1 MFSELIPT
9 LVANQYKN
17 SPLLIA
23 YFQAL
28 AVEMDDLEAQ
38 ALAVIQKR
46 YFEGAEGIQLDI
58 IGNIIGITREVVDF
72 TQFIYFGFDPDPT
85 AKTYDDGGLD
95 LAQAGRFRST
105 EEAGDVTKLL
115 SDGEFKAVLAAKI
128 LKNTSDITPNEV
140 IVITREILKV
150 MFIQGDVIEVTIQE
164 LGNAAFNIVI
174 GAELDGAQQAFI
186 ASLDLIPRPAGVR
199 IGYVYEAPST
209 DLLGGDGLTLFTQS
223 NENILIQ

>member
-1 MFSELIPT
+1 MFSESIPT
-9 LVANQYKN
+9 LIANQYKN
-17 SPLLIA
+17 SPTLIA
-23 YFQAL
+23 YLQGL
-28 AVEMDDLEAQ
+28 AVEMDDLNKEI
-38 ALAVIQKR
+38 LEVIQQR
-46 YFEGAEGIQLDI
+46 YFENAKGVQLDI

-85 AKTYDDGGLD
+85 AKTYDDGGQD

-115 SDGEFKAVLAAKI
+115 SDGEFKAVIAAKI

-150 MFIQGDVIEVTIQE
+150 MFIQGASIEVTVQE
-164 LGNAAFNIVI
+164 LGNAVFNIVI

-199 IGYVYEAPST
+199 IGYVYQAPPN
-209 DLLGGDGLTLFTQS
+209 DLLGGDGLTLFTQA